1 MLKFD
6 VKYEA
11 GDTMTPDFAA
21 RLAQEASRYSS
32 RVSLKSGDFLLGV
45 DSLIGIMAMKM
56 RRGGMV
62 TVIADGADEAEA
74 GRCICRLLSGR

>member
-21 RLAQEASRYSS
+21 RLAQEASQYAS
-32 RVSLKSGDFLLGV
+32 RISLQTGDFQLGV
-45 DSLIGIMAMKM
+45 DSLIGILAMNM
-56 RRGGMV
+56 RRGGNV

-74 GRCICRLLSGR
+74 GKRICDLLAGC